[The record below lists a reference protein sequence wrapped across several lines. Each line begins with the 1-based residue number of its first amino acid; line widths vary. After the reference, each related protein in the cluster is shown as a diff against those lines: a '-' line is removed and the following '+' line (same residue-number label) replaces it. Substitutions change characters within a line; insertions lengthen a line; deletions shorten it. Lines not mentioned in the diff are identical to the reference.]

1 MSLRRVLAVSNL
13 HSAFSLQILAIRPCW
28 DTMYSKI
35 PGSRCPFM
43 LNPFAL
49 RYSHLWL
56 SPRCMSK
63 CQKRKVAVARL
74 WRRQDHKISIHRII
88 LTIQKHTLLRLVPP
102 LLA

>member
-1 MSLRRVLAVSNL
+1 MSLRHVLAVSNL

-28 DTMYSKI
+28 DNMYSKI

-49 RYSHLWL
+49 RYIHLWL

-63 CQKRKVAVARL
+63 CQKRKVAVAWL
-74 WRRQDHKISIHRII
+74 DSGDGK
-88 LTIQKHTLLRLVPP
+88 TIKYQFI
-102 LLA
+102 ASF